1 LSRAGISWEPP
12 LGRHRDAHKFVGAN
26 NKKSRPA
33 TTLFRATRSDPPNPL
48 NPNHPDE
55 PFVLDAIPSVRSS
68 LVALKPH
75 EHTTAKGVLAEFRE
89 LGRADEM
96 TLESGEFLDNI
107 SHTRYKEIS

>member
-1 LSRAGISWEPP
+1 LIRVI
-12 LGRHRDAHKFVGAN
+12 
-26 NKKSRPA
+26 
-33 TTLFRATRSDPPNPL
+33 RSIRMNL
-48 NPNHPDE
+48 
-55 PFVLDAIPSVRSS
+55 PFWMPFAEYAVRSS

-89 LGRADEM
+89 LARADEM